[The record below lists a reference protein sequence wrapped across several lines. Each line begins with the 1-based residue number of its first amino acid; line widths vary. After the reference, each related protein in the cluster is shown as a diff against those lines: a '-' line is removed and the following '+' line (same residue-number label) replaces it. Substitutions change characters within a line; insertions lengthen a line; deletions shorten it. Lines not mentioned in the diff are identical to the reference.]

1 MNQFITK
8 PKMGKRMMATLID
21 YGFIFSFSFF
31 YIMQF
36 GEPNATG
43 GKTINGL
50 PAIIPVLLWFIYIVV
65 IETYYAANPG
75 HIIAGIKVVSI
86 DGKKLQLLQ
95 VCKRRISDAL
105 EIIPFLRLIAYILVN
120 NTENNQRLGDI
131 WAKTLVIAKNDF

>member
-1 MNQFITK
+1 MNQFKSK
-8 PKMGKRMMATLID
+8 PPIGKRVMATLID

-65 IETYYAANPG
+65 IETYYAATPG

-86 DGKKLQLLQ
+86 DGKKLQLMQ

-105 EIIPFLRLIAYILVN
+105 EIIPFFWTNCIHPSKKYRKKSA
-120 NTENNQRLGDI
+120 TWRHLGKDI
-131 WAKTLVIAKNDF
+131 GFS

>member
-1 MNQFITK
+1 MNQFKSK
-8 PKMGKRMMATLID
+8 PPIGKRVMATLID

-75 HIIAGIKVVSI
+75 HIIASIKVLSI

-95 VCKRRISDAL
+95 VCKRRISDAW
-105 EIIPFLRLIAYILVN
+105 RLSLFW
-120 NTENNQRLGDI
+120 D
-131 WAKTLVIAKNDF
+131 